1 MQVSNSTSSINYSK
15 SIEPQSQSLGASK
28 FMENLGEEIASIFEQ
43 MSVGLDDNK
52 KLSRAM
58 SLSFHL
64 SHPMFM
70 GFEEGYPDGMPQNV
84 KAALQQQKEEYTN
97 LSDEKDKNVYM
108 LDWMLNHIG
117 FEQSSDP
124 EFEGFL
130 KDLRNE
136 YAGTILSEYKSRD
149 EINDSDF
156 ALQKFKDDLITKG
169 ALKFLYDFNMEKI
182 EEMVEKY
189 KAELLKELEEN
200 PELELDI
207 DKMVNDYR
215 KQLLERLAELEDE
228 ENKSVLNI
236 NRMEF
241 EMASKLKPQLEE
253 LLQEV

>member
-1 MQVSNSTSSINYSK
+1 MQISSSTSSINYSK
-15 SIEPQSQSLGASK
+15 SIEPQSKSLGASK

-43 MSVGLDDNK
+43 MSAGLDENK

-58 SLSFHL
+58 SLSFNL
-64 SHPMFM
+64 THPMFM
-70 GFEEGYPDGMPQNV
+70 GFKEGYPEGMPQNV
-84 KAALQQQKEEYTN
+84 KTALQQQKNEYLKLTN
-97 LSDEKDKNVYM
+97 EKEQNVYK

-124 EFEGFL
+124 EFEGFIR
-130 KDLRNE
+130 DLRNKYTGIE
-136 YAGTILSEYKSRD
+136 VSEYKSRD
-149 EINDSDF
+149 EINDEDS
-156 ALQKFKDDLITKG
+156 ALQKFKNDLTTKG
-169 ALKFLYDFNMEKI
+169 ALKFIYDFNMEKI

-215 KQLLERLAELEDE
+215 KQLLERLSELEDE
-228 ENKSVLNI
+228 EDKSVLNI

-241 EMASKLKPQLEE
+241 EISRKLKPQLEE